1 MRNLNEVL
9 RKDVTYD
16 NIKSHKKPGLD
27 PLSLSVSLSLCLSLS
42 LCKIH
47 FWKNYRGRVKLIPQP
62 FKGKKNNKK
71 NRITKQ
77 KQKSPQI
84 MPPVP
89 KHKRVHSN
97 AKTENSSV
105 DFDTLNFPEESVI

>member
-27 PLSLSVSLSLCLSLS
+27 PLSLSLSLCLSVSLSLSLSLS

-62 FKGKKNNKK
+62 FKGKK
-71 NRITKQ
+71 KQ
-77 KQKSPQI
+77 
-84 MPPVP
+84 
-89 KHKRVHSN
+89 
-97 AKTENSSV
+97 
-105 DFDTLNFPEESVI
+105 